1 MPVYFIVQEEI
12 HDEDALVAYREKARA
27 ASGGGKVLA
36 VDDSPIALEG
46 AWHGSRCVIL
56 EFEDEA
62 AFRAWYESPAYQ
74 EALAIRLAATDSRS
88 GLVHG
93 VS

>member
-1 MPVYFIVQEEI
+1 MSVYFVIQEEI
-12 HDEDALVAYREKARA
+12 HDEEALVEYREKARA

-36 VDDSPIALEG
+36 LDNAPLAIEG
-46 AWHGSRCVIL
+46 AWHGGRCVII

-62 AFRAWYESPAYQ
+62 AFRAWYDSPAYQ

>member
-1 MPVYFIVQEEI
+1 MSVYFVIQEEI
-12 HDEDALVAYREKARA
+12 HDEEALVAYREKARA

-36 VDDSPIALEG
+36 LDDAPIAVEG
-46 AWHGSRCVIL
+46 AWHGGRCVII

-62 AFRAWYESPAYQ
+62 AFRAWYDSPAYQ
-74 EALAIRLAATDSRS
+74 EALAIRLSATDSRS

>member
-1 MPVYFIVQEEI
+1 MSVYFIIQEEI
-12 HDEDALVAYREKARA
+12 HDADALVAYREKARA

-36 VDDSPIALEG
+36 LDDSPLAMEG
-46 AWHGSRCVIL
+46 NWHGGRCVII

-62 AFRAWYESPAYQ
+62 AFRSWYDSPAYQ

-93 VS
+93 IS